1 MNKFDPEV
9 MKQLLYQL
17 DSTSIPMV
25 LLSISTFN
33 IVDRI
38 LAASNYA
45 CDFINMAPEIAKVWT
60 TCLS

>member
-45 CDFINMAPEIAKVWT
+45 CDFINMAPEIANV
-60 TCLS
+60 